1 MNLKLDEIKQLVKD
15 ENYQGA
21 AEIADEIDWGKCKK
35 NMMITLAADVYETL
49 GQYDR
54 AKELLLIA
62 YERTPLGRQIA
73 YKLSLL
79 CVKNNELEEAKEFY
93 LDFIDMAP
101 RDNGKYILQYEISK
115 AAGVDNTKLIDI
127 LNTYLE
133 EDMDDYW
140 AFELAILYAQVGDY
154 KSCVDVCDEIF
165 LWFSE
170 GKYVTEALELKQ
182 QITPLTK
189 SQEEALRIA
198 KMTRKER
205 QEMQYQKEKER
216 IKKEEEEKEKQTY
229 LENQKKIEELMPEQ
243 ETNEKKEFDD
253 EPQVSVYDDSLISE
267 MEMQEQLAKS
277 MEDIMEE
284 EENKQAE
291 DKTDFDDTSRFL
303 TSDIVFETASF
314 SLDDYINPEIRQEKP
329 TESEEKQREERTQTT
344 RTVVSPETAEQVQE
358 QSVDEKE
365 VKVETPILESEAL
378 EAKTEETP
386 VQETK
391 VKEEA
396 AQVVTPEETAE
407 IKNEADSKEVQEE
420 LLEEKKEEVP
430 QEEVSVADIV
440 KKEKKRKGSLK
451 KAFEI
456 AKTIAPIK
464 EAKEKEEAAKKAE
477 EADKLANHLKNVL
490 EDKAEEAAM
499 LEETGFT
506 RNDLPKQKE
515 ADALN
520 EEDGNVFE
528 TVGEVPSKLKL
539 KGREEETK
547 EESEEE
553 KTEQKQPEQAFDPR
567 FHIEGS
573 GQMKLDLPEDRSK
586 IEKQKTG
593 QIPIDEVLKD
603 FEARGILKSDT
614 VNKAMGVV
622 KDTSEEQLAK
632 QEEAPIQETESFKDE
647 SKIEI
652 KKALEESNEE
662 SNNDPIVKEDKT
674 QVRLEVD
681 AEGNLE
687 ISQPEDLVA
696 IDEKKEFEDP
706 KVVVDKEMMENEDD
720 VIELGI
726 LDLMNEEELKILEE
740 KRKEKE
746 TDDIDEVLKLVD
758 DLENKKDEEA
768 QEVGIE
774 DFDIPETPEEGRYY
788 LQDEYKPVFEQFLS
802 IPGMEHALAKTI
814 YNLKEKFAHD
824 GTSKTNNVMI
834 VGEKKSGKTT
844 LAIDIIKIA
853 NRERGRKGRKIA
865 KVNGIIINKKGI
877 MAAMPKL
884 LGSDLIIENAGVINR
899 SMWMQL
905 VRAFEGY
912 TDEMIVVLED
922 EKTTMDRL
930 IETHPN
936 IENMFNN
943 IIVIKEY
950 DINEW
955 VAYAKAYAKEKGYAI
970 DEMGTLA
977 LFAKID
983 QEYGRNHG
991 LEKENIE
998 QIINNAITKA
1008 EGRGLMRFLRK
1019 LFRRKKTAALRIL
1032 KENHF

>member
-35 NMMITLAADVYETL
+35 NMMITLAAEVYEKI
-49 GQYDR
+49 GEYDR

-73 YKLSLL
+73 YKLSLI

-115 AAGVDNTKLIDI
+115 AAGVDKTKLIDI
-127 LNTYLE
+127 LKTFIE

-140 AFELAILYAQVGDY
+140 AYELAVLYAQVGDY
-154 KSCVDVCDEIF
+154 ANCVDICDEIY

-189 SQEEALRIA
+189 SQEEALRLA

-205 QEMQYQKEKER
+205 QEMQYQQEKER
-216 IKKEEEEKEKQTY
+216 QKKQQEEKEKQTY
-229 LENQKKIEELMPEQ
+229 LENKKQLSKEPDASEIKQSDVMDVEPE
-243 ETNEKKEFDD
+243 
-253 EPQVSVYDDSLISE
+253 VSVYNDSLLSE

-284 EENKQAE
+284 EKNEQE
-291 DKTDFDDTSRFL
+291 DKKERFDDTSRFL

-314 SLDDYINPEIRQEKP
+314 NLDDYMTPKEEQVKP
-329 TESEEKQREERTQTT
+329 VESEEPKK
-344 RTVVSPETAEQVQE
+344 PEAEQPKKIEPEAQPLNPENSEKNSVTEDIKPEVPENKE
-358 QSVDEKE
+358 Q
-365 VKVETPILESEAL
+365 
-378 EAKTEETP
+378 KTEENIKEPET
-386 VQETK
+386 VLDTQE
-391 VKEEA
+391 
-396 AQVVTPEETAE
+396 QPEQKAE
-407 IKNEADSKEVQEE
+407 IEE
-420 LLEEKKEEVP
+420 QKTEISEQPAEIPENSDMM

-440 KKEKKRKGSLK
+440 KKEKKKKRKGSLK

-490 EDKAEEAAM
+490 EEKAEEAAV
-499 LEETGFT
+499 LEETGFN
-506 RNDLPKQKE
+506 RADLPEKKE
-515 ADALN
+515 KNSEA
-520 EEDGNVFE
+520 EEDSDVFE
-528 TVGEVPSKLKL
+528 TVGEIPSNLKL
-539 KGREEETK
+539 KGKQEETK
-547 EESEEE
+547 GE
-553 KTEQKQPEQAFDPR
+553 KEVHKPKADLDPMY
-567 FHIEGS
+567 HIEGS
-573 GQMKLDLPEDRSK
+573 GQMKLDLPGEQSMV
-586 IEKQKTG
+586 EKQITG
-593 QIPIDEVLKD
+593 QISINEVLKEY
-603 FEARGILKSDT
+603 EARGILKSDT
-614 VNKAMGVV
+614 VSKAMGVV
-622 KDTSEEQLAK
+622 NETIPASNEAEKEREAETEIKETETSSKKDVKREEEK
-632 QEEAPIQETESFKDE
+632 QEQESQTEE
-647 SKIEI
+647 
-652 KKALEESNEE
+652 
-662 SNNDPIVKEDKT
+662 PVVKEDKT
-674 QVRLEVD
+674 QVKLEAD

-687 ISQPEDLVA
+687 IQQPEDLVA
-696 IDEKKEFEDP
+696 IDERKEFEDP

-720 VIELGI
+720 VVELGI
-726 LDLMNEEELKILEE
+726 LDLMNEEELKILEQ
-740 KRKEKE
+740 KRKEKA
-746 TDDIDEVLKLVD
+746 TDDIDEVLKLVE

-814 YNLKEKFAHD
+814 YNLREKFAHD

-865 KVNGIIINKKGI
+865 KVNGVIINKKGI

-905 VRAFEGY
+905 VNAFEGY
-912 TDEMIVVLED
+912 TDEMIIVLED

-955 VAYAKAYAKEKGYAI
+955 VAYAKAYAKGKGYTV

-998 QIINNAITKA
+998 TIINDAIDKA
-1008 EGRGLMRFLRK
+1008 EGKGLKRFFRK
-1019 LFRRKKTAALRIL
+1019 LFRRGKNKSLRIL